1 MSSSMTLKTKL
12 ALLTAILL
20 WASAFVGIRVGLH
33 GYSPEALALLRYL
46 IASAFMA
53 FIYYRMPQQS
63 TTSFTH
69 ICALM
74 GVGALGIGVYNLML
88 NHGEMYLASGMTSF
102 ITSQSPIITTCFA
115 ILFLGERLTLTRVLG
130 FLVSIGGVVLIAL
143 GELGHLTWN
152 EHISYVVF
160 ATLAGSCYTILQK
173 PFLKR
178 CHAIEATTYVVWGGT
193 LFLVIYSPQL
203 TSEIKHASLMTTL
216 TVLYLGIFPASI
228 GYIAWSYALS
238 EIPASRAVSFIYF
251 MPFCATLLGWLC
263 LGEVPMLLSI
273 LGGMIAIAGVWL
285 VNQSF
290 RFSVIETR
298 QQVVK

>member
-1 MSSSMTLKTKL
+1 MTLKTKL

-33 GYSPEALALLRYL
+33 GYSPEVLALLRYL
-46 IASAFMA
+46 IASVFMA
-53 FIYYRMPQQS
+53 LVYYRMPQPS
-63 TTSFTH
+63 SMNFTN

-74 GVGALGIGVYNLML
+74 AVGAVGIGLYNLML
-88 NHGEMYLASGMTSF
+88 NHGEVYLASGMTSF
-102 ITSQSPIITTCFA
+102 ITSQSPIITTGFA
-115 ILFLGERLTLTRVLG
+115 ILFLGERLTLTRLLG

-143 GELGHLTWN
+143 GELGHITWN

-193 LFLVIYSPQL
+193 LLLAVYTPQL
-203 TSEIKHASLMTTL
+203 ASEISHASLSATL
-216 TVLYLGIFPASI
+216 TVVYLGIFPASI
-228 GYIAWSYALS
+228 GYIAWSYVLS
-238 EIPASRAVSFIYF
+238 DIPASRAVSFIYF

-263 LGEVPMLLSI
+263 LGEVPVLLSI
-273 LGGMIAIAGVWL
+273 IGGMIAIAGVWL

-290 RFSVIETR
+290 RTSPIETR
-298 QQVVK
+298 QQVLE